1 MSAKYEMYEIWCSK
15 TVVVD
20 DKPETDDYHFKVRGT
35 SHTQHIAGK
44 THINGLA
51 KSAENKIVA
60 YKDAGYIVTT
70 EVGGRSAVVDN

>member
-1 MSAKYEMYEIWCSK
+1 MKYEYYDIYCNK
-15 TVVVD
+15 TVMANDEPVD
-20 DKPETDDYHFKVRGT
+20 FSTHFQVRGT
-35 SHTQHIAGK
+35 SHTQHIHGM

-51 KSAENKIVA
+51 KSAEKNIKA